1 MVEWIGYLASILIA
15 VSITI
20 SNNFYFRILNLI
32 GSACFMVYGIFIK
45 SWPVA
50 IINTYGIGINV
61 FHLIKGRKKLINM
74 PPENTPDNK

>member
-15 VSITI
+15 ISITI
-20 SNNFYFRILNLI
+20 SGHFYFRILNLV

-50 IINTYGIGINV
+50 IINTYGIGINI
-61 FHLIKGRKKLINM
+61 FHLIKGRKKSN
-74 PPENTPDNK
+74 